1 MIRRVLATVGVSA
14 LLVTSIYAPGGAQD
28 ADVAAAGVNWSAC
41 PPVAEG
47 QPSLADFECATV
59 KVPLNYNKPAGR
71 KITLGMVKHPATS
84 GTSRGTIFFNP
95 GGPSD
100 QGSVFLPAL
109 VDGFG
114 KRIVSNYD
122 LVSWDP
128 RGMGGMST
136 PVVQCF
142 PSLEKEEK
150 FLAPA
155 PFPPLNKQEMQKWGS
170 LHSTMFTKCG
180 KGDVALLKHVSTADN
195 ARDMESMRKALG
207 LKKLSYYGTS
217 YGTFLG
223 ATFANMFP
231 KSYEHMVLDGA
242 INPVA
247 WTQAQGR
254 LSTFMRAGSD
264 KASAAT
270 LQSFLEI
277 CGKKSADKCPF
288 SAGTPK
294 KTVNKFNKLIKAAE
308 KGITTPDG
316 PLTANDIV
324 GITFASLYIVQ
335 PVPGS
340 AKFVGWTGLAEYLQ
354 QFWEL
359 SKGASSTSA
368 ALSAKDSY
376 MGAERQSAVVC
387 GESPNP
393 TNRDAYV
400 KQAQKSLKDVGVGGA
415 AWTWIGY
422 CADWPAKA
430 QSPYLGPWDNV
441 GKPIVVVGTTGDPA
455 TPYSNAVAAS
465 RLLPGA
471 RLITVDGYGHT
482 ELANPSKCV
491 QQRLA
496 DYFLKDKLPKRNAPD
511 CQQNTKPFAG

>member
-170 LHSTMFTKCG
+170 LHSKMFTKCG
-180 KGDVALLKHVSTADN
+180 KGDVALLQIAVDDEGHTAQWLRSGQVLAAVTATEAPAAGCNCLPLGAMRYVAAASPAFLARHFPQGIDTASLALAPSLMFN
-195 ARDMESMRKALG
+195 AKDELQQRWVEQHFGTTVPMPRHTLPSSQAFVAAALG
-207 LKKLSYYGTS
+207 GLGWAMHPHALVREHLNSGALVKLKEDSELHVPLYWQHARMASSLIQNLTR
-217 YGTFLG
+217 
-223 ATFANMFP
+223 AVVAAA
-231 KSYEHMVLDGA
+231 DGA
-242 INPVA
+242 
-247 WTQAQGR
+247 
-254 LSTFMRAGSD
+254 L
-264 KASAAT
+264 
-270 LQSFLEI
+270 
-277 CGKKSADKCPF
+277 
-288 SAGTPK
+288 
-294 KTVNKFNKLIKAAE
+294 
-308 KGITTPDG
+308 
-316 PLTANDIV
+316 
-324 GITFASLYIVQ
+324 
-335 PVPGS
+335 
-340 AKFVGWTGLAEYLQ
+340 
-354 QFWEL
+354 
-359 SKGASSTSA
+359 
-368 ALSAKDSY
+368 
-376 MGAERQSAVVC
+376 
-387 GESPNP
+387 
-393 TNRDAYV
+393 V
-400 KQAQKSLKDVGVGGA
+400 KMD
-415 AWTWIGY
+415 
-422 CADWPAKA
+422 
-430 QSPYLGPWDNV
+430 
-441 GKPIVVVGTTGDPA
+441 
-455 TPYSNAVAAS
+455 
-465 RLLPGA
+465 
-471 RLITVDGYGHT
+471 
-482 ELANPSKCV
+482 
-491 QQRLA
+491 
-496 DYFLKDKLPKRNAPD
+496 
-511 CQQNTKPFAG
+511 